1 MPRTQ
6 HGDRFSRA
14 RLCASLDKI
23 FKSFSTQE
31 VQLDP
36 KAWCTSRQL
45 IPRKSSRPPKRS
57 CLEMPRMA
65 ALHVLIRI
73 GRVFIFFGAF
83 RTWNRAQEGFL
94 ITFRVTGCNCV
105 LLGTVP
111 YRESCRCLCLLSL
124 FPWRVCVY
132 LLIAV
137 ECDCFCFVT
146 FFWLGD
152 GQQGDDKPPGPR
164 HHPICGAEV
173 PGRASV
179 IRGAIAAWFV
189 SRGLLVT

>member
-1 MPRTQ
+1 M
-6 HGDRFSRA
+6 
-14 RLCASLDKI
+14 
-23 FKSFSTQE
+23 
-31 VQLDP
+31 
-36 KAWCTSRQL
+36 RQL
-45 IPRKSSRPPKRS
+45 GQDLQELLHPGGAVGSQGLVHLPAAHSKEILKAPQTELPRNASNGGSPCSHTNREGIY
-57 CLEMPRMA
+57 L
-65 ALHVLIRI
+65 
-73 GRVFIFFGAF
+73 FFWAF

-189 SRGLLVT
+189 SRGLLVTIQGHRPVLEDPPL